1 MTNQLQAPAEWEQMD
16 DEPDKAYEHFTYY
29 LYSPRPRSIKAA
41 LLAMNPNAK
50 SADSWYRESKLYAWH
65 ARAHAFDV
73 HQITEHGQ
81 EVVVNMVDAMR
92 LLSRKLLKSLSQD
105 GADWTYEQT
114 ITAFRLLSELVPAET
129 VATLRATSGSG
140 DVPAIGS
147 RPATSH
153 TVVVDLSAI
162 APGSVGNREP
172 SGEGE
177 GGVQW
182 PALGKDDDGRDV
194 GSDSGGAR
202 GEGSVDSADV

>member
-153 TVVVDLSAI
+153 TVVVDFSAI

>member
-1 MTNQLQAPAEWEQMD
+1 MDELKPWQQLD
-16 DEPDKAYEHFTYY
+16 GEPNRAYEHFLHY
-29 LYSPRPRSIKAA
+29 LYSPRPRDLTKAYKGVFPDSNGRVSD
-41 LLAMNPNAK
+41 LWRKEAK
-50 SADSWYRESKLYAWH
+50 LWQWEE
-65 ARAHAFDV
+65 RAHLFDV
-73 HQITEHGQ
+73 EQITKHGQ

-92 LLSRKLLKSLSQD
+92 LLSRRLMEAISTQR
-105 GADWTYEQT
+105 GEVWTYEQT

-153 TVVVDLSAI
+153 TVVVDFSAI

-177 GGVQW
+177 GGVQRA
-182 PALGKDDDGRDV
+182 PLGKDDDGRDV